1 MPGAV
6 GLETC
11 REKSLVGVDEAVENE
26 ALRFAQ
32 DDNLILVR
40 SVVEFFSERP
50 RRNKNKAESGK
61 EKLEQGNEIWRQSD

>member
-11 REKSLVGVDEAVENE
+11 REKSLVGRGRSGREEV
-26 ALRFAQ
+26 LRFAQ

-50 RRNKNKAESGK
+50 RRNKNKAAAGE
-61 EKLEQGNEIWRQSD
+61 EKLEQGNEI

>member
-40 SVVEFFSERP
+40 SVVEFFR
-50 RRNKNKAESGK
+50 SG
-61 EKLEQGNEIWRQSD
+61 